1 MNQGPGVCQNPVF
14 SSKPPPLFP
23 PPPPKKK
30 KKKLEWLMNA
40 DLYATQAIMGEIIEL
55 LKPDNGTK

>member
-14 SSKPPPLFP
+14 SSKPPPPPPLS

-30 KKKLEWLMNA
+30 KKNRMVDECRPVCDASN
-40 DLYATQAIMGEIIEL
+40 YG
-55 LKPDNGTK
+55 